1 MITRVVLTVC
11 LVAMTAVAEEERPRA
26 VEPPATPGAD
36 LLERVISSTKQFTVN
51 GGEAA
56 SRGATVMLAEEAKTE
71 LLRLTEDP
79 TESSAIPAMG
89 PQDEWATV
97 PISITLH
104 GKQGDPMPRRTI
116 ATRILIRD
124 TGYEVHLDVHLCR
137 GIEQERFKHAVTG
150 ALVYARGLRKRPSN
164 EDGIPFFVPP
174 WLVDGLQE
182 ATAWREKRSDRRLYE
197 ALFKSG
203 GLFRLDDLFSLDD
216 GGFDDMD
223 GATRAAFHV
232 SSGALV
238 MALLEQPQGKAG
250 FRAFLDDVASYQG
263 EMPALLRKHFPELNL
278 SENSLAKWWQLKL
291 ANIGGQGLATDI
303 FTIARTENAL
313 AEALRLDFRDAEGV
327 VRQKEL
333 SAWPELAKLP
343 EVERTSAV
351 RLAQESLVRLSYRC
365 FPSYRPILAEYQI
378 VLGNLGRNQTDTVAT
393 TLTALDERR
402 AVMVAKAERARDI
415 LDWVEISS
423 ARETSGA
430 FDDYMRLKAGLKAN
444 PHRRSDELSK
454 YLDRMD
460 AIFSRGLD
468 ENQMSQEPA
477 YPMENDPMSM
487 SLPELPPLP
496 GR

>member
-1 MITRVVLTVC
+1 MIARLLLAGC
-11 LVAMTAVAEEERPRA
+11 LVTAVTVAEEALPQV
-26 VEPPATPGAD
+26 VEPPAS
-36 LLERVISSTKQFTVN
+36 LLLQGTERVISSTKQFTVN

-56 SRGATVMLAEEAKTE
+56 DRGTAVMLAEEAKTE

-79 TESSAIPAMG
+79 IPTSDAAKG
-89 PQDEWATV
+89 PQGDWWKV

-124 TGYEVHLDVHLCR
+124 TGYEVHLDIHLSR

-150 ALVYARGLRKRPSN
+150 SLIYARGLREGPAMDREIAFS
-164 EDGIPFFVPP
+164 VPP
-174 WLVDGLQE
+174 WLIDGLRE
-182 ATAWREKRSDRRLYE
+182 ATAWQEKRSDRRLYE

-203 GLFRLDDLFSLDD
+203 GLFKLDDLFSLDEAR
-216 GGFDDMD
+216 FDEMD
-223 GATRAAFHV
+223 GAMRAAFHV

-250 FRAFLDDVASYQG
+250 FRAFMADVAAFQG

-278 SENSLAKWWQLKL
+278 SENSLAKWWQLQL

-303 FTIARTENAL
+303 FTIARTEKVL
-313 AEALRLDFRDAEGV
+313 DEALRLDFRDEEGII
-327 VRQKEL
+327 RQKEL
-333 SAWPELAKLP
+333 AAWPELAALP
-343 EVERTSAV
+343 EAERVSAV
-351 RLAQESLVRLSYRC
+351 RMAQESLVRLSFRC
-365 FPSYRPILAEYQI
+365 FPSYRPLLAEYQL
-378 VLGNLGRNQTDTVAT
+378 VLSNLGKNQTDKVAETLVALGEQRTLMTAKT
-393 TLTALDERR
+393 T
-402 AVMVAKAERARDI
+402 RARDF
-415 LDWVEISS
+415 LDWFEISS

-444 PHRRSDELSK
+444 PHRRNDELSK

-468 ENQMSQEPA
+468 ESQMLQPDP
-477 YPMENDPMSM
+477 YPLVDDPMSM
-487 SLPELPPLP
+487 SLPELPALP
-496 GR
+496 SR